1 MSSVKFP
8 VSRMFFVA
16 LLLVLA
22 GTGSLLAQSPFL
34 AGIGPNYAVVGQTQ
48 SITLV
53 GVNLNNGG
61 GTPQVCYNP
70 AGSEGSCDVALSNV
84 TVVSSGHLT
93 ATFPSTATPQNGT
106 IFIRP
111 TTGGEI
117 GYASFQVVA
126 AGTTPLPRITSMSRT
141 SAVIGSYQVTFN
153 LTGSGFTAPPA
164 AEFVEAEY
172 ITPFGGVFSIG
183 TQINSDTSVT
193 VTIPGYLARLGL
205 GFIRYN
211 SNGRYSNLVGF
222 TFNNPSITSMS
233 RNTAV
238 INTGPITVTLNGSFP
253 DPGPYGPEGFVAF
266 TKPGG
271 SEPSSISLTTQTAT
285 QVVFSIPNNLL
296 DTLGAASLYY
306 GVFYTEG
313 SPAIS
318 NSQTFTILPPPAI
331 TQITPSS
338 AVAGSGNTP
347 IVITGTGL
355 TNGGAPVVTWTV
367 GQTVNQLTVNSAFA
381 TTINATI
388 PSSLLTAA
396 GTASIAVVSGAPS
409 NSVPFT
415 IHPAPT
421 TSFMSPTSAFAGS
434 GQTTVSIGGADFLTG
449 GSPTVRWTPAGG
461 SAQTLTPVSATA
473 TLITVNIP
481 ASLLLTAG
489 TASVQVVKGGVASN
503 ARTFTIYPSPV
514 ISTLSPPN
522 VPPGNPSFP
531 LTITGQNLVSAGPYE
546 IRVNFGATRLQPSSV
561 TNTQAIVTIPASLVT
576 TPGQIPVSVA
586 ALARGPGR
594 DLPQVGPISNTL
606 TFTVLGPLN
615 LTTLN
620 PTFAQAGAGN
630 TQLVVTGTAFNN
642 GSVVRFGGT
651 DLATTFN
658 STTQLTATITAA
670 LLATAGTR
678 DVTVRDT
685 FGRISNAL
693 PFQILTPLQ
702 VTSTS
707 PAFRE
712 AGSGNFPITI
722 NGTGFDAN
730 TIARFNGTD
739 LATTLVSS
747 SQVTATVPGSL
758 IPTVGAFPV
767 SVRDNRGRTSNSVTF
782 NVVTPLQLTSLAPI
796 RGNAGIPAFTLVVN
810 GQGFTQGAVV
820 RFNGANLTSTLISS
834 LSLTAV
840 VPPNLVAAAGPAEV
854 RVQLTDGR
862 LSGPLTFTVLPQ
874 LLITSLNPPLAPAN
888 GNSVDV
894 IVNGQGF
901 TEESVVR
908 FGGLNLSTQ
917 FLSETQLRTRVTDTL
932 LGDGRGGEIT
942 VANPLNAVSNALPF
956 GAAAGNL
963 TITTLNPNSAPVNS
977 PATPILVTGTGF
989 TTGTVIRF
997 GGVDIPTTVNS
1008 PTQLAG
1014 TIPAQLLIT
1023 PGKIPVVAANGALV
1037 SNALTFEVGNRP
1049 EITFLNPGAIT
1060 AGAARFSLIVL
1071 GRNFLPGS
1079 VIKFGD
1085 QDLVT
1090 TFAGAAQLSGVVPA
1104 ELLTTPRSVAVTVTN
1119 PDGQTSNSE
1128 TFRIVNLTLT
1138 SLEPDRIAAN
1148 SAAFTMSLT
1157 GTGFIQGATVSFG
1170 GTSLITIFG
1179 SATGLTA
1186 SVPASALVSPGE
1198 VQVTVTNPD
1207 GARSNAVR
1215 FIIVGDD
1222 PTITRL
1228 NPNSVV
1234 AGSGEVTVNVIGSGY
1249 VRGSSVSANGQSL
1262 ATTFGSATSLDAVVP
1277 ASMTQAIG
1285 RLNFRVT
1292 NPGNRESNESAF
1304 NVTAPTPAITSINP
1318 PRANAGVTTDV
1329 TITVTGTG
1337 FVNGS
1342 SVQFNGS
1349 GLATEFGSA
1358 TSLTAVIP
1366 FASLATP
1373 GAAQIRVSNPGN
1385 ILSNTVQFQIVGV
1398 LEVTAVSPSTIVGG
1412 GTTNVTIGVSGVG
1425 FVNGSVVNFGGNA
1438 LATTFNGAG
1447 SLSAILTPANL
1458 ATPGSFAISV
1468 SNPNGQTSNSVS
1480 LQIDAPIPPPPV
1492 NLQVPAVITPAGTG
1506 RVQVVLD
1513 GPAPVA
1519 LTGTL
1524 VLTFTNNSN
1533 NAPAGYV
1540 DPALVFAGTGNRII
1554 TFSIPQGGTTASLL
1568 ADGAF
1573 SPGTVAGTIIV
1584 TMTQLTGG
1592 GQNLLPNPA
1601 PVRNIV
1607 VDRAPPVIVPGSVRI
1622 TNVTG
1627 GLQVELAGISSVRDL
1642 LRIAYTFSSGVNI
1655 LEGSTITVDV
1665 TQLFTAFFASD
1676 PGRSSGGS
1684 FRFTMPF
1691 TISGGDA
1698 ASVTSVSVTL
1708 TNSVGSS
1715 TPVSGGR

>member
-1 MSSVKFP
+1 
-8 VSRMFFVA
+8 
-16 LLLVLA
+16 LLLILA
-22 GTGSLLAQSPFL
+22 SMGSLFAQSPYL
-34 AGIGPNYAVVGQTQ
+34 SAIGPNYATVGQAQ

-53 GVNLNNGG
+53 GGSLNGG
-61 GTPQVCYNP
+61 GTPLVCYNP
-70 AGSEGSCDVALSNV
+70 SGSEGICDVPLTNV
-84 TVVSSGHLT
+84 TVVSAGHLT

-106 IFIRP
+106 IFVRP
-111 TTGGEI
+111 LSGGEA

-126 AGTTPLPRITSMSRT
+126 AGTTPLPRITSMTRT
-141 SAVIGSYQVTFN
+141 SAVLGSGDITFN
-153 LTGSGFTAPPA
+153 LTGVGFTAPPF
-164 AEFVEAEY
+164 AEFVQAEY
-172 ITPFGGVFSIG
+172 ITPFGSTYSMG
-183 TQINSDTSVT
+183 TVINSDTSVT
-193 VTIPGYLARLGL
+193 VTLPGYLGQLGL

-211 SNGRYSNLVGF
+211 SNGRFSNMVGF
-222 TFNNPSITSMS
+222 TFNNPSITGIS

-238 INTGPITVTLNGSFP
+238 INTGPITVTITGAFP
-253 DPGPYGPEGFVAF
+253 DPGLYGPEGFIAF

-271 SEPSSISLTTQTAT
+271 AEPSSISLTTQTAT
-285 QVVFSIPNNLL
+285 QIVFSIPNNLL
-296 DTLGAASLYY
+296 DTLGAASFYY

-313 SPAIS
+313 PPAIS

-331 TQITPSS
+331 TQVSPNS

-355 TNGGAPVVTWTV
+355 TNGGSPVVTWTL
-367 GQTVNQLTVNSAFA
+367 GPTVTQLTVNSVFA

-409 NSVPFT
+409 NSVAFT
-415 IHPAPT
+415 VHPAPS

-434 GQTTVSIGGADFLTG
+434 GQTQVSIGGSEFTSG
-449 GSPTVRWTPAGG
+449 GTPSVRWTPSGG
-461 SAQTLTPVSATA
+461 SAQTLTPISATA
-473 TLITVNIP
+473 TLITFNVP
-481 ASLLLTAG
+481 ASLLLNAG
-489 TASVQVVKGGVASN
+489 TAAVQVVKGGVASN
-503 ARTFTIYPSPV
+503 ARTFTIYASPV
-514 ISTLSPPN
+514 ISTLTPPN
-522 VPPGNPSFP
+522 VPPGNAAFP
-531 LTITGQNLVSAGPYE
+531 LTITGQNLVSAGPFE
-546 IRVNFGATRLQPSSV
+546 IWVNFGATRLRPSSV
-561 TNTQAIVTIPASLVT
+561 TNTQAIVTIPANLVT
-576 TPGQIPVSVA
+576 TPGQIPVSVEFLEIPSFA

-594 DLPQVGPISNTL
+594 DLPQVGPVSNVL

-642 GSVVRFGGT
+642 GSVVRFGGV

-670 LLATAGTR
+670 LLTNPGSR

-685 FGRISNAL
+685 FGRISNPL
-693 PFQILTPLQ
+693 PFLILTPLQ

-712 AGSGNFPITI
+712 AGSGNFTITI
-722 NGTGFDAN
+722 NGLGFDAN

-739 LATTLVSS
+739 LATTLNSS

-758 IPTVGAFPV
+758 IGTVGTFPV
-767 SVRDNRGRTSNSVTF
+767 SVRDNRGRTSNSVNF

-820 RFNGANLTSTLISS
+820 RFNGGNLTSTLISS

-840 VPPNLVAAAGPAEV
+840 VPANLVAAAGPAEV

-874 LLITSLNPPLAPAN
+874 LLITTLNPPLAPAN
-888 GNSVDV
+888 GNTVDV
-894 IVNGQGF
+894 LINGQGF
-901 TEESVVR
+901 TEESVAR

-932 LGDGRGGEIT
+932 LADGRGGEIT

-1090 TFAGAAQLSGVVPA
+1090 TFAGAAQLSGAVPA
-1104 ELLTTPRSVAVTVTN
+1104 ELLATPRSVAVTVTN
-1119 PDGQTSNSE
+1119 PDGQISNPE

-1138 SLEPDRIAAN
+1138 ALEPDRIAAN
-1148 SAAFTMSLT
+1148 SAAFSMSLT

-1179 SATGLTA
+1179 SASGLTA
-1186 SVPASALVSPGE
+1186 TVPATALTSPGE

-1277 ASMTQAIG
+1277 ASMTQNIG

-1329 TITVTGTG
+1329 TIAVTGTG

-1385 ILSNTVQFQIVGV
+1385 VLSNTVQFQIVGV

-1412 GTTNVTIGVSGVG
+1412 GTTNVTIGVTGVG

-1447 SLSAILTPANL
+1447 SLSAVLTPGLL
-1458 ATPGSFAISV
+1458 ATPGTFGISV

-1524 VLTFTNNSN
+1524 VLTFSNNSN

-1592 GQNLLPNPA
+1592 GQNLLPSPA

-1642 LRIAYTFSSGVNI
+1642 SRIAYTFSSGVNI

-1665 TQLFTAFFASD
+1665 TQLFTAYFASD
-1676 PGRSSGGS
+1676 AGRSSGGS